1 MRTVSIALTI
11 CACLIVAHA
20 SSPLHIWSNIKYF
33 NGKNIKAEELVS
45 NSDVKSLFKG
55 QGPLG
60 KYLEAERPQPEAIV
74 IFLEPE
80 GAKTAS
86 LGVAEAAVG
95 SNLQGVIGKGTS
107 SISVQ
112 AASPAGTTATLELI
126 QNLQPQAT
134 VTLAQSQNCP
144 LLSALVSRTV
154 NTKYVSLEELKNM
167 ATTKWDV
174 LSNGVSDVVI
184 ACLNSQSG
192 ADTQNSNAAYI
203 DTLLT
208 SMGSSYL
215 AIFSSAQPV
224 LTDIGAQDKQLGK
237 VPKMVSE
244 VQDDVSEDGS
254 VGSEL
259 IQAVI
264 VMAPFLGI
272 LILGIWC
279 TFGIQSE
286 LKFDLEKKKK

>member
-1 MRTVSIALTI
+1 MPQNT
-11 CACLIVAHA
+11 
-20 SSPLHIWSNIKYF
+20 NKNYF

-60 KYLEAERPQPEAIV
+60 KYLEAERPKPEAIV

-80 GAKTAS
+80 GSKAS
-86 LGVAEAAVG
+86 LGVSEGAVG

-112 AASPAGTTATLELI
+112 ATSPAGTTTALELI

-154 NTKYVSLEELKNM
+154 NTKSVSLEELKNM

-184 ACLNSQSG
+184 VCMNSQSG
-192 ADTQNSNAAYI
+192 ADAQNSNAAYI

-224 LTDIGAQDKQLGK
+224 LTDIGVQDKQLGK
-237 VPKMVSE
+237 VPKMVAE
-244 VQDDVSEDGS
+244 VQDDVSLYDD

-286 LKFDLEKKKK
+286 LKFDLEKKKR